1 MLYHY
6 LRKTIYYPDSEFSY
20 WIMKKRKKKK
30 KIVERGC
37 LEKKIINLNGKTKTS
52 AVSEFS
58 PMLLLFAKLHQALLI
73 SLLNKCFIKESNKV
87 HKCLYF

>member
-1 MLYHY
+1 MVF
-6 LRKTIYYPDSEFSY
+6 RKQKSSIL
-20 WIMKKRKKKK
+20 M
-30 KIVERGC
+30 V
-37 LEKKIINLNGKTKTS
+37 KTS

-73 SLLNKCFIKESNKV
+73 SLLNKCFIKESNKA